1 MRFTME
7 KQAKYTLLTLLFEK
21 KSTRNLNKLFHKFS
35 ILICVFFVFLWHV
48 LNFSYACYHTNIC
61 IRVNGVHEIAHL
73 QFYCDCPCVCVPFF
87 YNQIIDGNMSII
99 QLTAFLFIEWKYTKK
114 NTYEICAHKIIRKQK
129 KTTTNIKTIKCYSY
143 WMIVKHTLI
152 IKENQ
157 FFSFSLSSFINE
169 FVSYENCN
177 YFSNGR
183 RKKIAHGIGMQ
194 CKTHLK
200 FSKYWCRQ
208 YLWNSHCRKYS
219 HRISNL

>member
-1 MRFTME
+1 MFTLRLTSNWRNKQRRWKKKHTHNKRSTTLSLMQLDKSWIFIRNFFVSQYMRCRGQDAVHYGKTG
-7 KQAKYTLLTLLFEK
+7 KVHTSNLVIWK

-129 KTTTNIKTIKCYSY
+129 KN
-143 WMIVKHTLI
+143 
-152 IKENQ
+152 N
-157 FFSFSLSSFINE
+157 N
-169 FVSYENCN
+169 
-177 YFSNGR
+177 
-183 RKKIAHGIGMQ
+183 
-194 CKTHLK
+194 
-200 FSKYWCRQ
+200 
-208 YLWNSHCRKYS
+208 
-219 HRISNL
+219 

>member
-1 MRFTME
+1 MQLDKSWIFIRNFFVSQYMRCRGQDAVHYGKTG
-7 KQAKYTLLTLLFEK
+7 KVHTSNLVIWK

-183 RKKIAHGIGMQ
+183 KKNCPRNRNAV
-194 CKTHLK
+194 
-200 FSKYWCRQ
+200 
-208 YLWNSHCRKYS
+208 
-219 HRISNL
+219 